1 MGNYFGEI
9 IAELC
14 GYIVELYAD
23 FSRGVGEFS
32 VAARNLMLLAHALQ
46 RDECSLAKPAH
57 VRVLNRVSHRWRI
70 FEV

>member
-1 MGNYFGEI
+1 
-9 IAELC
+9 
-14 GYIVELYAD
+14 
-23 FSRGVGEFS
+23 
-32 VAARNLMLLAHALQ
+32 MLLAHALQ